1 MTPQEY
7 NAFLKK
13 RRTSKL
19 FKDEKLTAEKRQ
31 MIIDAA
37 NYAPAQNSNRNFIP
51 LLIEKQE
58 HKKWLQ
64 DNIFYMVPKYSEL
77 LKKDMPKEYQLGI
90 LTAPAIIVYLEAN
103 KNLPIVNHPSHLDR
117 DGSYVKEPEQCDLYI
132 RNINLGLSM
141 AFVASQAYLMEL
153 DVGFNGCTR
162 GLKTVMST
170 PELKEELYK
179 IYADYGV
186 VDLAKQHGLM
196 PSYALCI
203 GKAHPVANESS
214 RVSPADLEG
223 LPYNDGNYTNIRK
236 HKLNPIEDIRT
247 INE

>member
-19 FKDEKLTAEKRQ
+19 FKDEKLTIEQRQ
-31 MIIDAA
+31 MLIDAA

-51 LLIEKQE
+51 ILIEKQE

-103 KNLPIVNHPSHLDR
+103 KNLPIVNHPSHLDK
-117 DGSYVKEPEQCDLYI
+117 DGSYIKEPDQGDLYI
-132 RNINLGLSM
+132 RNINVGINM

-162 GLKTVMST
+162 GLRTVMST
-170 PELKEELYK
+170 PELKSKLYE
-179 IYADYGV
+179 IYAEYGV
-186 VDLAKQHGLM
+186 SDLAIKHNLM
-196 PSYALCI
+196 PGYALCI

-214 RVSPADLEG
+214 RVTVADIEG
-223 LPYNDGNYTNIRK
+223 YPYSDGNYTNIRK
-236 HKLNPIEDIRT
+236 HRLSELENVRTLNE
-247 INE
+247 